1 MIVISKDRTE
11 YLIANFGLAPYGGR
25 NDFEA
30 FFLKTIHHPTKTR
43 KLRKDRGRANSMES
57 HENTQNEHETCF
69 KMVPS
74 FLAGFWFN
82 KPVTKKEFFGCACQA

>member
-1 MIVISKDRTE
+1 MIAILKDRTE
-11 YLIANFGLAPYGGR
+11 YPIANFGLASYGGR

-43 KLRKDRGRANSMES
+43 KVRKDRGRANSMKT
-57 HENTQNEHETCF
+57 HKMKHETCF

-74 FLAGFWFN
+74 FLAGFL
-82 KPVTKKEFFGCACQA
+82 VQQTSHQKESFDCAC